1 MIWCHPDVYFFDVK
15 VSGILDN
22 RLSKVLSKLLCRLL
36 SDSDDSGYI
45 KWVDLSIVIV
55 VMLTLALTAH
65 AYLVRKILGRAVAS
79 NRQTKLLD
87 SAIIKKPKCQG
98 RELAMDIG
106 CFFLATALVGSKN
119 TNCCKKNFFK

>member
-87 SAIIKKPKCQG
+87 SAIIKNLNAKEENWPWT
-98 RELAMDIG
+98 LDV
-106 CFFLATALVGSKN
+106 FFWLRP
-119 TNCCKKNFFK
+119 